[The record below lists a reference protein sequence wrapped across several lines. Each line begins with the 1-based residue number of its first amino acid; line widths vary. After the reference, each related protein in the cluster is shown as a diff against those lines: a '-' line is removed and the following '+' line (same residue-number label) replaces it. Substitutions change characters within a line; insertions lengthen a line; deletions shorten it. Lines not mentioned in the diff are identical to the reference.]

1 MSVSFRSVG
10 GVSQPVRVYRVTEH
24 FKDSP
29 MSRNECYRV
38 PLVGIHPNI
47 PKHIEGD
54 AVAAFE
60 NRMSDEDIA
69 KAEGVGCKCGITPRR
84 TLEIS
89 IKIEFYLP
97 QCSAS
102 GIDIEEI
109 TLPIKG

>member
-24 FKDSP
+24 FKDLS
-29 MSRNECYRV
+29 MSRNECHRV
-38 PLVGIHPNI
+38 PLVGIRPDI

-60 NRMSDEDIA
+60 NRMSDEDVTE
-69 KAEGVGCKCGITPRR
+69 AERVGCKCGVTPGR
-84 TLEIS
+84 TFEVS
-89 IKIEFYLP
+89 ILVEFYLP

-102 GIDIEEI
+102 GIDIKEI
-109 TLPIKG
+109 TIPIEG